1 MNSSTK
7 QPGLRRR
14 VLSDHQ
20 VAGKTLIPPWV
31 ATFGEPEDV
40 SWTDTILP
48 ERLWIGLL
56 HRKHGQIEGTKLA
69 LDLARFADETS
80 RCPAG
85 GFYGA
90 ISDYA
95 ILGDPERHRLLQR
108 VRESGALTLYLEA
121 FNPLLAHYP
130 FCPLGFLLEGERLEA
145 APSLDVLSELVGV
158 LFDKS
163 HRTTVFVQS
172 TFIYLAFVLDRL
184 KVAEDSR
191 SRGSL
196 KSNATLTLKSLG
208 VSLLQCELRL
218 SPSSVS
224 NPTPL
229 ARHGPLNSGT
239 AATNSPIVSKPEYG
253 ISRPATSD
261 GSLQ

>member
-1 MNSSTK
+1 M
-7 QPGLRRR
+7 
-14 VLSDHQ
+14 
-20 VAGKTLIPPWV
+20 IPPWV

-48 ERLWIGLL
+48 ELLWIGLL

-121 FNPLLAHYP
+121 FNPLLHYP

-145 APSLDVLSELVGV
+145 APYLDVLSELVGV

-184 KVAEDSR
+184 KVAE
-191 SRGSL
+191 GL
-196 KSNATLTLKSLG
+196 A
-208 VSLLQCELRL
+208 
-218 SPSSVS
+218 
-224 NPTPL
+224 L
-229 ARHGPLNSGT
+229 ARL
-239 AATNSPIVSKPEYG
+239 PEVERYPDTE
-253 ISRPATSD
+253 ISRRIAASVRTAVISFFGKQPNTTRSPWSVEFWNRGYELTD
-261 GSLQ
+261 CL